1 MKDEASKSQV
11 ILSAGKSAVI
21 KEEPAPL
28 APDKRDT
35 VSLSERVQG
44 NYDIALVR
52 SKVKDFI

>member
-11 ILSAGKSAVI
+11 ILGGGKSAVI